1 MSEQKPEAVW
11 IFPEEKKRRGGRIAL
26 VIGLVVA
33 ALIAAAVVALFLIPH
48 GPGPVATPTPSAST
62 PATLGP
68 TVSPSASAE
77 PTIAPTTGPTTPPPV
92 PDPSIDQFRDQV
104 GFRLTTADQ
113 GLDMIAS
120 GNDAGATVAKL
131 QGDAQRLLDTPAPS
145 SIEQKWRDALQTY
158 AVHLNDLAGDP
169 SNSAA
174 LSGARS
180 ALATM
185 KSIIGL

>member
-26 VIGLVVA
+26 VVGLVVA
-33 ALIAAAVVALFLIPH
+33 ALIAAAVVAVFVIPH
-48 GPGPVATPTPSAST
+48 GGAPVATA
-62 PATLGP
+62 
-68 TVSPSASAE
+68 SPSASSSATPE
-77 PTIAPTTGPTTPPPV
+77 PTLSPRPTETTVAPTAAPTTPPPV

-113 GLDMIAS
+113 GLDMIAAGGS
-120 GNDAGATVAKL
+120 DAGATVAKL

-145 SIEQKWRDALQTY
+145 SIEQKWRDTLQTY

-180 ALATM
+180 AVATL
-185 KSIIGL
+185 KGIIGL